1 MNDLTLEIIDLSLSF
16 KGLME
21 TTKVL
26 HDVSLTIGQKEKVA
40 LVGESGSG
48 KSVTARLVL
57 GLLQAQS
64 KTKVSG
70 TINFEGRDLAW
81 MTARERSQLRGTRMS
96 MIFQDPVSALNPVYR
111 IENQFHEDLK
121 RKRPT
126 KSYDDPRV

>member
-1 MNDLTLEIIDLSLSF
+1 MSDLTLEIIDLSLSF

-48 KSVTARLVL
+48 KSVTARLDL
-57 GLLQAQS
+57 GLLKDQN

-70 TINFEGRDLAW
+70 TINF
-81 MTARERSQLRGTRMS
+81 
-96 MIFQDPVSALNPVYR
+96 
-111 IENQFHEDLK
+111 
-121 RKRPT
+121 
-126 KSYDDPRV
+126 